1 MLLDNAR
8 VNVPP
13 YCGIPRLSHQLP
25 VDVVVAA
32 VVTAAVDV
40 VVVGIIAVVDVVVVA
55 IAAVVVVVIGVLVV
69 VDELQDANT
78 SDATMRKVSAIQ
90 ITPFF
95 I

>member
-1 MLLDNAR
+1 
-8 VNVPP
+8 
-13 YCGIPRLSHQLP
+13 LP
-25 VDVVVAA
+25 VEVVVAA

-40 VVVGIIAVVDVVVVA
+40 VVDGIIAVVDVVVVA
-55 IAAVVVVVIGVLVV
+55 IDAVVVAVGVLVV